1 MTYENPLLLRNPVS
15 FLAVQR
21 PRIDLKLKGHASLF
35 MRLFPIKNK
44 YLYRHKM
51 LEYLY
56 NKIKNEPLHRVD
68 LKKSKSSFKEM
79 ADSLNIEPI
88 LLREYH
94 QAFHGFEEKEDHV
107 KCFVENGEYV
117 IGIDEPGIR
126 AYLDDFWISEGE
138 KDLNERIYNKTKW
151 IVPVFALI
159 ITIISLSISIT
170 TIRQT
175 QRKGE
180 QLDKELSKYKHE
192 TQQTIDSIK
201 KSLSLIPDSLKNK

>member
-1 MTYENPLLLRNPVS
+1 M
-15 FLAVQR
+15 
-21 PRIDLKLKGHASLF
+21 K
-35 MRLFPIKNK
+35 LFPISKK

-56 NKIKNEPLHRVD
+56 SKIKNEPLHEVD

-79 ADSLNIEPI
+79 ADFLSIDPK

-94 QAFHGFEEKEDHV
+94 QAFHGFDDKEDHV
-107 KCFVENGEYV
+107 KCFNERGEYV

-126 AYLDDFWISEGE
+126 AYLDDYWINEGE

-159 ITIISLSISIT
+159 ITIVSLSISIT
-170 TIRQT
+170 TIKQT
-175 QRKGE
+175 QRKAE
-180 QLDKELSKYKHE
+180 QLDKELLKYKHE
-192 TQQTIDSIK
+192 TQQTIDSIR
-201 KSLSLIPDSLKNK
+201 KSLSLIPDSLKTK